1 MYTPDIYDFSK
12 PKQTLTINQQKYIMQ
27 GVMDSINKGPNGKFN
42 VLQAPTGS
50 GKTTTIAYNLL
61 PAIIRSKPQFTSYVI
76 MTPSSETTD
85 SLYKLISKEL
95 DGKNFG
101 GREVIVY
108 NDDDYRAFLI
118 EKAKRPRHA
127 KLLGDVQ
134 IFIFTTQYVYNLYMN
149 RNGSLLPYAKPY
161 QQCWFIDEVGY
172 GVSCPGAAETFLDKG
187 YMNTTFE
194 PMWLPMINALID
206 IQKIFAYGFSATLT
220 HSQRDPLSTTF
231 YMLPDMLKEKDAN
244 CITEIHIKDD
254 IYTNIEKGVINYLSL
269 IERIVILQQ
278 SITTD
283 TWDKLEGRIYK
294 MMPALMITSGKSDSN
309 PCNSMRYK
317 DMQALV
323 TTMLYK
329 HFNNRIPSIL
339 RMSNSSEKG
348 SFFDNK
354 KTASLSDNVEL
365 ANSPQYIN
373 CPLIVELLMSGNMG
387 MNIPRIHTVIVG
399 SRPSQDT
406 VPHRVVQIAGR
417 SSRMPFF
424 HSNVLAAEF
433 IRDLDIDDDQK
444 ELVLEYYIQ
453 LTTSNVILP
462 NNSALMIQV
471 KEVYGADTWDTLE
484 GTAELNDIVFDNTFK
499 YRAARHKNS
508 FDIGN
513 AHHVYRKNMCEV
525 CRTEENGK
533 TRCYNLVFDL
543 HIERYKTNI
552 THEEFEKTI
561 WSKIITGDH
570 VMRESRLHNDPTNLV
585 FVCPLLHAWKTIVFE
600 DFRNDYTN
608 LTIE

>member
-1 MYTPDIYDFSK
+1 MYSPDSYIYDFSK
-12 PKQTLTINQQKYIMQ
+12 KKQTLTINQQQYIMQ
-27 GVMDSINKGPNGKFN
+27 GITTVIKQNMLVRTGKFN
-42 VLQAPTGS
+42 ILKAPTGS
-50 GKTTTIAYNLL
+50 GKTTTLAYNLL
-61 PAIIRSKPQFTSYVI
+61 PSIIRDFSMIKRYLILAPQ
-76 MTPSSETTD
+76 SETTD
-85 SLYKLISKEL
+85 SLHKLIREEL
-95 DGKNFG
+95 DGYIID

-108 NDDDYRAFLI
+108 DDDDYRSFLAD
-118 EKAKRPRHA
+118 KAKRPRHA

-134 IFIFTTQYVYNLYMN
+134 IFVFTTQYAYNLYMN
-149 RNGSLLPYAKPY
+149 STLPKVDIL
-161 QQCWFIDEVGY
+161 FIDEAGY

-187 YMNTTFE
+187 YMDNNFN
-194 PMWLPMINALID
+194 PSWLPMITYLITTQNV
-206 IQKIFAYGFSATLT
+206 IAFGLSATPT
-220 HSQRDPLSTTF
+220 NSQSDPLSTTF
-231 YMLPDMLKEKDAN
+231 SRLADMPKEKIAN
-244 CITEIHIKDD
+244 CITEIHINDD
-254 IYTNIEKGVINYLSL
+254 IYTNIEEGVINYLSL
-269 IERIVILQQ
+269 IERTVTLQQ
-278 SITTD
+278 AITTD

-309 PCNSMRYK
+309 PCNSIRYLE
-317 DMQALV
+317 MQSLV
-323 TTMLYK
+323 DRILCK
-329 HFNNRIPSIL
+329 HFNSRHPSIVI
-339 RMSNSSEKG
+339 MSNSSENG
-348 SFFDNK
+348 SFFDGI

-373 CPLIVELLMSGNMG
+373 YPLIVELLMSGNMG

-406 VPHRVVQIAGR
+406 VPHRVIQIAGR

-462 NNSALMIQV
+462 NNSALMIDV
-471 KEVYGADTWDTLE
+471 KKVYGADTWDTLE

-499 YRAARHKNS
+499 YRSARHKNS

-533 TRCYNLVFDL
+533 SRCYNLVFDL
-543 HIERYKTNI
+543 HIERYDPNI

-608 LTIE
+608 LTIV